1 VHELLLGLKLDP
13 ARFVVEG
20 HGDAHPLINND
31 TPENR
36 AINRRVEMTI
46 EQGREPT
53 PAPDQPI
60 AALRTTALDG
70 LGASAQNNAS
80 TSAPL
85 SEPVRAP

>member
-1 VHELLLGLKLDP
+1 VHELLLGSKLDP

-20 HGDAHPLINND
+20 HGDAHPLVSND

-46 EQGREPT
+46 EQGRQPA

-60 AALRTTALDG
+60 AALRTTTLDG
-70 LGASAQNNAS
+70 LGTPAQDNASA
-80 TSAPL
+80 SATVG
-85 SEPVRAP
+85 EPARAP